1 MILWLVYREQIISQN
16 LNNNRTLSLFLI
28 SHSHHYDHSLSEST
42 SSIQYTF
49 LLTLG
54 ALIITTTNPPSALV
68 FTADEAKVS
77 SSFKIFPEKINFK
90 ADVAQPSLVATR
102 PLKLET

>member
-1 MILWLVYREQIISQN
+1 
-16 LNNNRTLSLFLI
+16 
-28 SHSHHYDHSLSEST
+28 
-42 SSIQYTF
+42 
-49 LLTLG
+49 LG

-68 FTADEAKVS
+68 FTADAAKVS